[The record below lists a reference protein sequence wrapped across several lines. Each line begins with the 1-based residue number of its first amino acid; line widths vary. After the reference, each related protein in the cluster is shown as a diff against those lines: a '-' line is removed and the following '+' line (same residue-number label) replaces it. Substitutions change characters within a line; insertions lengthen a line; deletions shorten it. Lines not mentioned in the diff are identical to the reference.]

1 MLLCVA
7 TNGLGLSPHVP
18 ELADLETG
26 HVTVTVNAVDPEIGA
41 KIYRFVRLN
50 RHLYRGIGGAELLLA
65 RQLEGIRALKSR
77 NVAVKIN
84 TIVIPGVND
93 THIEEVAQRMA
104 DLGADVHNCI
114 PLYPVPGTPFGKLAE
129 PDAVMMATVR
139 AGGGRSMKQMT
150 HCARCRADAAGIL
163 GEDNH
168 ELVRQVLEDAA
179 RFPLAPEQD
188 RPYTAVASLE
198 GMLVNQHLGEAEQF
212 WIFSRDADG
221 QFHPVETRPAPLPGG
236 GDDRWGEL
244 GNRLADCR
252 ALICSSAGQRPK
264 MVLAARRRPRFGSRG
279 IDRGS
284 ARCRLWWPQTP
295 DAIAR
300 DELRIRLRQR
310 RCRLR
315 WLHGI
320 RHRMRMKSRSQLEM
334 IYAQTH
340 LSLAHLQQLPH

>member
-1 MLLCVA
+1 M
-7 TNGLGLSPHVP
+7 
-18 ELADLETG
+18 
-26 HVTVTVNAVDPEIGA
+26 
-41 KIYRFVRLN
+41 
-50 RHLYRGIGGAELLLA
+50 LA

-150 HCARCRADAAGIL
+150 HCARYRADAAGIL

-264 MVLAARRRPRFGSRG
+264 MVLVRGGVRVLVAEGLIEEALDAVYGGRKPRMPSRVMNFESGCDSDGVGCGGCTGSG
-279 IDRGS
+279 TG
-284 ARCRLWWPQTP
+284 C
-295 DAIAR
+295 
-300 DELRIRLRQR
+300 
-310 RCRLR
+310 
-315 WLHGI
+315 G
-320 RHRMRMKSRSQLEM
+320 
-334 IYAQTH
+334 
-340 LSLAHLQQLPH
+340 